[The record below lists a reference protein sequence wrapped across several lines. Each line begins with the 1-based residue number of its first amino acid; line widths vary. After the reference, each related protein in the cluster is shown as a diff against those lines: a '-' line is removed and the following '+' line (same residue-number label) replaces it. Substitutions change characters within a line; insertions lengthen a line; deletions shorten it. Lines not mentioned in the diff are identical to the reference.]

1 MKIGKK
7 IFEYKFSKTSN
18 VGEIIYFND
27 GKTYPFAITSSTTYH
42 ETLRTY
48 IVFYNSISN
57 SFPFNILGLSELE
70 KATIYEKVFN
80 RKYLD
85 GIFPFCKSAE
95 ECIMLL
101 EYLYQNQ
108 ISLKKKI

>member
-1 MKIGKK
+1 MKIGTK

-18 VGEIIYFND
+18 VGEIIYFKD
-27 GKTYPFAITSSTTYH
+27 GKTYPFSITSDTIYH
-42 ETLRTY
+42 EPLHTY
-48 IVFYNSISN
+48 IAFYNGISN
-57 SFPFNILGLSELE
+57 SFPFNILGLSGLE

-108 ISLKKKI
+108 ISSKKKV